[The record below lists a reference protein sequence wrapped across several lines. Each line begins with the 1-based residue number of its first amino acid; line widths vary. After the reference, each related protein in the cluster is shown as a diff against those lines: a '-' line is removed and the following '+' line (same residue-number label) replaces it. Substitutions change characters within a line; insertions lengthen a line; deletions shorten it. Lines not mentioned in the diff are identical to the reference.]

1 MIKRHFEQHFRPPE
15 YTYLNGN
22 FEEGGSNDEKVDEV
36 EVYKN
41 LLYTLQSDQA
51 NDFLL
56 TLFESGKSFEFM
68 IQ

>member
-41 LLYTLQSDQA
+41 LLHTLQSA
-51 NDFLL
+51 
-56 TLFESGKSFEFM
+56 
-68 IQ
+68 